1 MTMTFLSATATA
13 VLSLAAMT
21 SCHVVEA
28 AAMLPRFLNNNNNNN
43 NNDYSYIDD
52 DYHMVFQ
59 GCHHV
64 QQWND
69 NAYEED
75 DVKIM
80 TRRLVRYRL
89 CGDCNSCN
97 NDYGDYVVDMD
108 DYLTAFTNSMNTV
121 CGLAATSCG
130 CDDNNDSDCLTT
142 CYSDHDINYCNQQ
155 DFLKGFTGCS
165 EIKLNNNNKN
175 RNRALNDNNNQVRY
189 YLGAYCAGQ
198 GGSIQLAIFTDDTCT
213 TFADDGNALYAAS
226 YGYELPFS
234 SETTTTT
241 TSLISN
247 TCKSCDPYDE
257 YPASDRKSRELNNNN
272 QNQNQQSFCVASYM
286 TAGKCETKMKVDYP
300 NESSCNY
307 IEGIKIIRD
316 DGVIRTSHAHQ
327 SKAAAVFIGLLT
339 TAAVLL
345 GAYVYFLRTKL
356 QRAQI
361 NLHASTQGM
370 LPGVMGGNGSNA
382 LA

>member
-1 MTMTFLSATATA
+1 
-13 VLSLAAMT
+13 
-21 SCHVVEA
+21 
-28 AAMLPRFLNNNNNNN
+28 
-43 NNDYSYIDD
+43 
-52 DYHMVFQ
+52 
-59 GCHHV
+59 
-64 QQWND
+64 
-69 NAYEED
+69 
-75 DVKIM
+75 
-80 TRRLVRYRL
+80 
-89 CGDCNSCN
+89 
-97 NDYGDYVVDMD
+97 
-108 DYLTAFTNSMNTV
+108 
-121 CGLAATSCG
+121 
-130 CDDNNDSDCLTT
+130 
-142 CYSDHDINYCNQQ
+142 
-155 DFLKGFTGCS
+155 
-165 EIKLNNNNKN
+165 
-175 RNRALNDNNNQVRY
+175 LNDNNNQVRY

-198 GGSIQLAIFTDDTCT
+198 GGSIQLTIFTDDTCT
-213 TFADDGNALYAAS
+213 TFAEDGNSLYAAS
-226 YGYELPFS
+226 YGYDLPFS
-234 SETTTTT
+234 SETT

-247 TCKSCDPYDE
+247 TCHACDPYDE
-257 YPASDRKSRELNNNN
+257 YQADDRKRRELNNN
-272 QNQNQQSFCVASYM
+272 QNQQQSFCVASYM

-370 LPGVMGGNGSNA
+370 LPGVMGGGNGSNA